1 MTRQTPMCICQ
12 QALNIEMDIM
22 QLSEE
27 QLRSRRSRS
36 KAIAWALIGFM
47 VLVFIVT
54 IVKLSGNVALR
65 PF

>member
-1 MTRQTPMCICQ
+1 
-12 QALNIEMDIM
+12 M

-36 KAIAWALIGFM
+36 KAIAWALVGFM
-47 VLVFIVT
+47 VLVFVVT
-54 IVKLSGNVALR
+54 IVKLSGNVAMR